1 MVGLAFFCV
10 TILLLR
16 DHHVLERYRYTIAAV
31 GIALLLL
38 PRLPG
43 IGAQVNGAF
52 LAIKVGPIQ
61 FQPAEFAKLGIIVFL
76 ASYLRE
82 TGDVLVRPR
91 LRPLPYQRQVLLCG
105 HPARCSRCSGSPV
118 LGLGPGGV
126 GPARRVPVLAR
137 RGDPGAARR

>member
-1 MVGLAFFCV
+1 M
-10 TILLLR
+10 
-16 DHHVLERYRYTIAAV
+16 LERYRYTIAAASI
-31 GIALLLL
+31 GLLML

-82 TGDVLVRPR
+82 TGDILVRPR
-91 LRPLPYQRQVLLCG
+91 LRPLPYQRQLLLWGIPAALTLLGVAVLDLGAGGIGSPRRCSCSRSRRSSATARR
-105 HPARCSRCSGSPV
+105 PSTSARCCSCGASRC
-118 LGLGPGGV
+118 
-126 GPARRVPVLAR
+126 
-137 RGDPGAARR
+137 